1 MTKTT
6 LEVKGMY
13 CAHCSKAVENAL
25 TQAGATA
32 SVNLSKNTVLISY
45 DETKI
50 SLSYLARAV
59 KRAGYEL
66 VIDEKKRFDYNRIA
80 LPISIFVLV
89 CTLIGLIYHFGVENS
104 FFFFFGNDLTFLILA
119 SISLVFLG
127 IPFIIRAVKGLR
139 YKNIG
144 MDFLISFSALISY
157 SLSLYIFIKNIQNGY
172 MPWVSHMHH
181 EGSSYQMGYFD
192 TVNMILSIITFGHW
206 LTDTVKL
213 RADKNY
219 KKAVLEPPS
228 YANLIDEF
236 EGTVSKVDVDSIDE
250 GDRLKILAGET
261 VPCDSLVVSGGGT
274 VDESSMNGESK
285 PRDISSGDHLLG
297 GTLLLSGPVEVVCE
311 KIALDSLYT
320 SIINESYALDQRK
333 GKLSRISDTIAS
345 IFTPAVI
352 LIALIAFLICYFGM
366 DLGIETAL
374 IRAVSVLS
382 VSCPCA
388 FGLAVPLSSM
398 SGYDVAFKN
407 GVLFK
412 SGDTFERVKNIKAVV
427 FDKTGTLTTGNMKVT
442 AYAGDASLIPVVKG
456 MEANSLHPIAR
467 GILSS
472 FPEIESE
479 NLDSVSEIPGLGLS
493 YSGYMLGSQKTLQNK
508 EISDEIS
515 AFVENNTAATLIY
528 LSDEKRVLLALALED
543 EEASEARETILE
555 LKEKAIVSCMLSGD
569 RKEYALQFAEKIG
582 IGEEHV
588 YYEADPKNK
597 ASILRD
603 IREKEGVV
611 CYVGDGINDTLALKE
626 SDLSFASY
634 KASPVACSSADG
646 LLMSE
651 SLYSLVYALNVS
663 KKTYYNI
670 IENFIWAIAYNIV
683 MIPLAIMGILPASL
697 CAALMIVSNL
707 TLTVN
712 SLRVKF
718 YDPKKKKGEKQNE
731 GNQSK

>member
-25 TQAGATA
+25 TQAGAKA

-66 VIDEKKRFDYNRIA
+66 VIDEKKRFDYNKIA
-80 LPISIFVLV
+80 LPISIVVLV
-89 CTLIGLIYHFGVENS
+89 MTLIGLVYHMGVENS

-119 SISLVFLG
+119 SVSLTFLG

-157 SLSLYIFIKNIQNGY
+157 GLSLYIFIKNIQNGY

-181 EGSSYQMGYFD
+181 DGSSYEMGYFD
-192 TVNMILSIITFGHW
+192 TVCMILSVITFGHW

-213 RADKNY
+213 KADKNY

-228 YANLIDEF
+228 YANLVDED
-236 EGTVSKVDVDSIDE
+236 EGTVSKVDVDSVDE
-250 GDRLKILAGET
+250 GDRLKILSGET
-261 VPCDSLVVSGGGT
+261 VPCDSVVVSGAGT

-285 PRDISSGDHLLG
+285 PRDIAAGDHLLG
-297 GTLLLSGPVEVVCE
+297 GTLLLSGPVEVLCE

-320 SIINESYALDQRK
+320 SIINESYALDQKK
-333 GKLSRISDTIAS
+333 GKLSRISDIVAS

-352 LIALIAFLICYFGM
+352 LIALIAFLVCFFGL
-366 DLGIETAL
+366 DLGVETSL

-388 FGLAVPLSSM
+388 FGLAVPISSM
-398 SGYDVAFKN
+398 SGYDVAYKN

-412 SGDTFERVKNIKAVV
+412 SGDTFEKVKNIKAVV
-427 FDKTGTLTTGNMKVT
+427 FDKTGTLTTGNMKVVSC
-442 AYAGDASLIPVVKG
+442 AGDASLIPTVKG
-456 MEANSLHPIAR
+456 METNSIHPIAR

-472 FPEIESE
+472 FPDEESAKLE
-479 NLDSVSEIPGLGLS
+479 GVSEIPGLGLS
-493 YSGYMLGSQKTLQNK
+493 YSGYILGSRKTVENK
-508 EISDEIS
+508 EMSDDISS
-515 AFVENNTAATLIY
+515 FVENYTTATLVF
-528 LSDEKRVLLALALED
+528 LSDGEKVFLVIALED
-543 EEASEARETILE
+543 EEAPDARETIEE
-555 LKEKAIVSCMLSGD
+555 LKEKGIVSYMLTGD
-569 RKEYALQFAEKIG
+569 RKEYALQFASKVG
-582 IGEEHV
+582 IEEEHV

-597 ASILRD
+597 AEILRTV
-603 IREKEGVV
+603 REKEGVV

-646 LLMSE
+646 LLMNE
-651 SLYSLVYALNVS
+651 SLRSLVYALAVS
-663 KKTYYNI
+663 KKTYVNI

-697 CAALMIVSNL
+697 CAVLMIVSNL

-712 SLRVKF
+712 SLRVKI
-718 YDPKKKKGEKQNE
+718 YDPKKKKEKKN
-731 GNQSK
+731 GSNQS

>member
-1 MTKTT
+1 MTKCT

-25 TQAGATA
+25 TQAGAAAT
-32 SVNLSKNTVLISY
+32 VNLSKNTVLISY

-80 LPISIFVLV
+80 LPLSIAVLV
-89 CTLIGLIYHFGVENS
+89 LTILGLIYHMGVDNT
-104 FFFFFGNDLTFLILA
+104 FFFIFGNDITFLTLA
-119 SISLVFLG
+119 SISLIFLG
-127 IPFIIRAVKGLR
+127 TPFIIRAVKGLR
-139 YKNIG
+139 YRNIG

-157 SLSLYIFIKNIQNGY
+157 GLSLYIFIVNIQNGY
-172 MPWVSHMHH
+172 MPWMSHMHH
-181 EGSSYQMGYFD
+181 ADSGYQMGYFD
-192 TVNMILSIITFGHW
+192 TVCMILSVITFGHW
-206 LTDTVKL
+206 LTDSVKL

-219 KKAVLEPPS
+219 KKAVLEPPA
-228 YANLIDEF
+228 YANLVDEF
-236 EGTVSKVDVDSIDE
+236 DGTLSQVDVDSVDE
-250 GDRLKILAGET
+250 GDRLRILAGET
-261 VPCDSLVVSGGGT
+261 VPCDCTVVSGQGT

-285 PRDISSGDHLLG
+285 PRDISERDHLLG
-297 GTLLLSGPVEVVCE
+297 GTMLLSGPVDVVCD

-333 GKLSRISDTIAS
+333 GKLSKISDTVAS

-366 DLGIETAL
+366 ALGAETSL

-398 SGYDVAFKN
+398 SGYDIAYKN

-412 SGDTFERVKNIKAVV
+412 TGDTFERVKNIKAVV
-427 FDKTGTLTTGNMKVT
+427 FDKTGTLTTGNMKVV
-442 AYAGDASLIPVVKG
+442 ACSGDESLLPVVKG
-456 MEANSLHPIAR
+456 METNSLHPIAR

-472 FPEIESE
+472 FPEIEQQ
-479 NLDSVSEIPGLGLS
+479 NLEGVKEVPGLGLS
-493 YSGYMLGSQKTLQNK
+493 YSGYILGSQKTIAEK
-508 EISDEIS
+508 EIPDEIS
-515 AFVENNTAATLIY
+515 EFINTYAASTHIF
-528 LSDEKRVLLALALED
+528 LSDENRVLLAIALDD
-543 EEASEARETILE
+543 EEAGDAFETVNE
-555 LKEKAIVSCMLSGD
+555 LKERGIVSYMLTGD
-569 RKEYALQFAEKIG
+569 RKEYALQFASRVG
-582 IGEEHV
+582 IDEEHV

-597 ASILRD
+597 AEILRA

-651 SLYSLVYALNVS
+651 SLYSLVYALSIS
-663 KKTYYNI
+663 KKTYMNI

-683 MIPLAIMGILPASL
+683 MIPLAIMGILPPSL
-697 CAALMIVSNL
+697 CAVLMIVSNL

-718 YDPKKKKGEKQNE
+718 YDPKKKKEKKN
-731 GNQSK
+731 GSDQSE